1 MVEDLRLTVPP
12 TRRQL
17 VIDSTRRAPRL
28 GSSDRAAPCSR
39 GTAVRSSLRHLEPPG
54 SGTGLALSAEKRS
67 LVENVT
73 SAIVKTLDVKRD
85 WVTVLIEE
93 FERENWATGGVLHH
107 DKLGPGFGKQGSE

>member
-1 MVEDLRLTVPP
+1 MPVVSIR
-12 TRRQL
+12 
-17 VIDSTRRAPRL
+17 IAK
-28 GSSDRAAPCSR
+28 G
-39 GTAVRSSLRHLEPPG
+39 RSV
-54 SGTGLALSAEKRS
+54 AEKRS